1 MTTPEAPKAGH
12 GRRKAAREARQ
23 AAAASAA
30 ATAAAAG
37 IEMADLE
44 ASQLA
49 HLELARGPVAEGY
62 AAPRS
67 AEVVRARLALNEA
80 RGQLGRELDGL
91 TSAAQSALDIPAK
104 IRRDPIKTVA
114 LAGGA
119 GFLLLGGPRRLIR
132 AAGSRLLP
140 QRKRDVYD
148 GLLPDEIERIL
159 RDSGAAK
166 EPGVR
171 DAVAADFAEYL
182 RSKGRFRP
190 QPDARS
196 SFWRTYDTLV
206 GPLGTVGA
214 RLLVERLFA
223 VGRGTGG
230 TSSPGGGKKG

>member
-1 MTTPEAPKAGH
+1 MTTDTSPEGGQGK
-12 GRRKAAREARQ
+12 RKAARAAAK
-23 AAAASAA
+23 AAAAADA
-30 ATAAAAG
+30 ATAAASG
-37 IEMADLE
+37 IDMTELD
-44 ASQLA
+44 ASQMA

-62 AAPRS
+62 EAPVS
-67 AEVVRARLALNEA
+67 AEVVRARLALIEA

-91 TSAAQSALDIPAK
+91 TSATQSALDIPAK

-159 RDSGAAK
+159 RDSGASQQ
-166 EPGVR
+166 PGVR

-190 QPDARS
+190 AAQARARPS
-196 SFWRTYDTLV
+196 GAPTTPWLS
-206 GPLGTVGA
+206 PLGTVGRA
-214 RLLVERLFA
+214 
-223 VGRGTGG
+223 
-230 TSSPGGGKKG
+230 SSPNACSR